1 MRTYVTYIRTTLKL
15 VMRDRVVLFFNYLL
29 PLLFF
34 VVFAQSF
41 GAARGGAITQV
52 IAMVMILGVLG
63 SGFFGAGMRA
73 VVERE
78 QNILRRF
85 KVAPI
90 TPLPILVS
98 SLVTGLI
105 SYLPGAALI
114 LGIATLYYG
123 MPWPER
129 WISLFVMLS
138 LGLLAFRS
146 IGLIIGAVANS
157 MQESQI
163 IIQLLYLPMLFLSG
177 ATFPVSSMP
186 KWLQVAAQFLPTPYL
201 YTGLQGIL
209 VRGESLAAN
218 AKSLVAMVVTVVV
231 ATFLGVRLFRWEKE
245 EKLGRGAK
253 LSLAAVLL
261 PFLVLGVWQSRS
273 EENLSKSLLLMRDMR
288 RNRPILIRGPRILVG
303 DGKVIE
309 AGGLLLRNGK
319 IVKVYPTVPPE
330 DPAVETLEASGKTL
344 LPGFH
349 DVRVQLLLPGGVR
362 QNWDGFEP
370 VEWTVRGLGAYL
382 YSGVTAVR
390 SVADAQS
397 VVAAARTRIERG
409 EKSGADLIVTGR
421 LFTTKGGRGTE
432 FLRFLPE
439 GSRGIVERDT
449 FFYPTTADEAR
460 SQVAQLAGSAQFL
473 HIAGALDP
481 AIVRAIVEE
490 AKKRG
495 IHVSMTVTDAAS
507 ARSGVEA
514 GIHLLEGMDAAVL
527 SDDLLAEMAK
537 RGAAYNPM
545 LALLD
550 PNTLQT
556 LDASLV
562 QQVALEGLVASTKQ
576 TLAGKF
582 KASGDFEAAQET
594 LRRAHRAGVTLV
606 TGTGSGNGVLI
617 HGPAVHREMQLWAAA
632 GLPKAGVLRAATSA
646 AAGVLGLGKQTG
658 RIAEG
663 FDATLLL
670 LDGNPLE
677 QINNSERISAVFLK
691 GERINRAALFEKD

>member
-1 MRTYVTYIRTTLKL
+1 MRTYLTYIRTTLKL

-41 GAARGGAITQV
+41 GASRGGALSQV
-52 IAMVMILGVLG
+52 IAMVLILGVLG

-129 WISLFVMLS
+129 WISLFVLLS
-138 LGLLAFRS
+138 LGVLAFRS

-186 KWLQVAAQFLPTPYL
+186 KWLQIAAQFLPTPYL

-209 VRGESLAAN
+209 VRGEDLAAN
-218 AKSLVAMVVTVVV
+218 AKSLVAMLVTVAV

-261 PFLVLGVWQSRS
+261 PFLILGVMQSRS

-288 RNRPILIRGPRILVG
+288 RNRPVLIRGPRILIG

-309 AGGLLLRNGK
+309 AGGVLLRNGR
-319 IVKVYPTVPPE
+319 IVKVYASVPAE

-344 LPGFH
+344 LPGFQ

-370 VEWTVRGLGAYL
+370 VDWTLRGLAAYL

-390 SVADAQS
+390 SVSDAQS
-397 VVAAARTRIERG
+397 VLVTARTRIEHG
-409 EKSGADLIVTGR
+409 EKSGADLIITGR

-439 GSRGIVERDT
+439 NSRGLVERDT
-449 FFYPTTADEAR
+449 FFYPTNPEEAR
-460 SQVAQLAGSAQFL
+460 AQVAQLAGAAQFL

-490 AKKRG
+490 ARKQG
-495 IHVSMTVTDAAS
+495 IRVSMAVTDVAS
-507 ARSGVEA
+507 ARVGVEA

-537 RGAAYNPM
+537 RGVAYSPM

-576 TLAGKF
+576 TLSGKF
-582 KASGDFEAAQET
+582 KASGDFAAAQET
-594 LRRAHRAGVTLV
+594 LRRAHRAGVPLV

-632 GLPKAGVLRAATSA
+632 GLPKPDILSAATLRAAD
-646 AAGVLGLGKQTG
+646 VLGRGKLTG

-663 FDATLLL
+663 FEGTLLL

-677 QINNSERISAVFLK
+677 QLNNTERISAVFLK
-691 GERINRAALFEKD
+691 GERINRASLFEKD

>member
-1 MRTYVTYIRTTLKL
+1 MRTYLTYIRTTLKL

-41 GAARGGAITQV
+41 GASRGGALSQV
-52 IAMVMILGVLG
+52 IAMVLILGVLG

-129 WISLFVMLS
+129 WISLFIMLS

-186 KWLQVAAQFLPTPYL
+186 KWLQIAAQFLPTPYL

-218 AKSLVAMVVTVVV
+218 AKSLVAMLVTVAV

-261 PFLVLGVWQSRS
+261 PFLMLGVLQSRS

-288 RNRPILIRGPRILVG
+288 RNRPVLIRGPRILTG

-309 AGGLLLRNGK
+309 AGGVLLRNGK
-319 IVKVYPTVPPE
+319 IVKVYESVPAE

-362 QNWDGFEP
+362 ENWDGFEP
-370 VEWTVRGLGAYL
+370 VDWTMRGLAAYL

-397 VVAAARTRIERG
+397 VVANARSRIERG

-439 GSRGIVERDT
+439 NSRGIVERDT
-449 FFYPTTADEAR
+449 FFYPTSAEEAR
-460 SQVAQLAGSAQFL
+460 SQVAQLAGAAEFL

-490 AKKRG
+490 AGKQG
-495 IHVSMTVTDAAS
+495 IRVSMAVTDAAS
-507 ARSGVEA
+507 ARVGVEA

-537 RGAAYNPM
+537 RGVAYSPM

-582 KASGDFEAAQET
+582 KASGDFEGAQET
-594 LRRAHRAGVTLV
+594 LRRAHRAGVALV

-632 GLPKAGVLRAATSA
+632 GLPKADVLRAATARA
-646 AAGVLGLGKQTG
+646 ADVLGRGKQTG
-658 RIAEG
+658 RIAAG
-663 FDATLLL
+663 FDGTLLL

-677 QINNSERISAVFLK
+677 QINNTERISAVLLQ
-691 GERINRAALFEKD
+691 GERINRAGLFEKD